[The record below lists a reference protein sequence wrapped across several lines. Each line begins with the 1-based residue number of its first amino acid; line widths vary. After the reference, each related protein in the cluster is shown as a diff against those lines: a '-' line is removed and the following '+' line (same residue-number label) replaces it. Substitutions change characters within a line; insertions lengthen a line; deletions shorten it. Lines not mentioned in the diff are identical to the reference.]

1 MNELSFEN
9 TAVAF
14 SHKDD
19 AELKKSY
26 LIFKAMNYPWLVK
39 VGTFF
44 MKSAIKLHFPVKPF
58 IKWNVFQQFCGGES
72 IKDCEDTINML
83 KSRGVGTILDYSVEG
98 EKSEKGF
105 EATTREILKTI
116 DRSAGSEEIPFSV
129 FKVTG
134 IGSFDLLAK
143 IQAGGKLSAKEEESY
158 KKFRERFHR
167 ICKYAYDNNVR
178 ILIDAEETW
187 IQDVIDELAYEM
199 MALFNKEKVVVYN
212 TYQMYCRASLKNL
225 KDAYHDATMHQY
237 WLGAKLVRG
246 AYMEKERERAEEK
259 GYPDPIQ
266 PSKEATDQDFNKAL
280 KFCTDNKQ
288 RIAVICGSHNAYSN
302 ALLTEL
308 MDKHS
313 VKHDDERFYFA
324 QLYGMSDHISFNLAE
339 RGFNVVKY
347 VPYGPVQSVMPYLVR
362 RAEENTSIAGQSSRE
377 YMLVSTEMKRRNN
390 Q

>member
-9 TAVAF
+9 TEIAF

-26 LIFKAMNYPWLVK
+26 LIFKAMNSPLLVK

-44 MKSAIKLHFPVKPF
+44 MKSAIKINFPVKPF

-72 IKDCEDTINML
+72 IKDCEHTINLL

-105 EATTREILKTI
+105 EATTKEILKTI
-116 DRSAGSEEIPFSV
+116 DRSAGSKEIPFSV

-134 IGSFDLLAK
+134 IGAFDLLAK
-143 IQAGGKLSAKEEESY
+143 VQAEEKLSSKEQEAF
-158 KKFRERFHR
+158 KKLKERFHR
-167 ICKYAYDNNVR
+167 ICKYAYDNDVR
-178 ILIDAEETW
+178 ILVDAEETW
-187 IQDVIDELAYEM
+187 IQKVIDDLTYEM
-199 MALFNKEKVVVYN
+199 MALYNKEKAIIYN

-225 KDAYHDATMHQY
+225 KDAFHDATMHQY

-246 AYMEKERERAEEK
+246 AYMEKERDRAEEM

-266 PSKEATDQDFNKAL
+266 PTKQASDDDFNSAL

-302 ALLTEL
+302 SLLTEL

-324 QLYGMSDHISFNLAE
+324 QLYGMSDNISFNLAD

-377 YMLVSTEMKRRNN
+377 YTLVSTEMKRRNKK
-390 Q
+390 